1 MTDRKIPSHI
11 DQLRFADRSAWLH
24 ARGRDITASVAG
36 ALFGV
41 HEYSSPYEL
50 WALKSGR
57 LIPEE
62 LEGGALERGE
72 MLEPVAVRMMRRR
85 RPEWRITHNT
95 GPDTIYFRDPINR
108 IGATPDTLVMCPDRG
123 PGTVQIKSVEQSV
136 YRRKWTPEKSDPE
149 PPLWIAMQAIIEA
162 HMTGSRW
169 ACVAPLVVGYGI
181 DLPVIDIPL
190 VEDVMPALIDKTAE
204 FWALVESGEEPPADY
219 SRDRGVIDAMNPV
232 DDGGE
237 VDLVSDRRVYAL
249 IEERAALKDST
260 KANDARVE
268 EIDAELKHRMKGAAL
283 AYLPNGMRMTWRT
296 HRKTAPD
303 GRQSVWRVLRVP
315 RPPELVLPPA
325 PAVERAPKPP
335 RRRRDDEPFNF

>member
-1 MTDRKIPSHI
+1 MTERTIPAHI
-11 DQLRFADRSAWLH
+11 EQLRFSDRAAWLH

-50 WALKSGR
+50 WAEKSGR
-57 LIPEE
+57 LIRDDIDSA
-62 LEGGALERGE
+62 ALERGE
-72 MLEPVAVRMMRRR
+72 LLEPVAVRLLRRK

-95 GPDTIYFRDPINR
+95 GPDTIYFRDPVNR
-108 IGATPDTLVMCPDRG
+108 IGATPDTLVFCPERG

-136 YRRKWTPEKSDPE
+136 YRRKWTPEGSDPE
-149 PPLWIAMQAIIEA
+149 PPLWIAIQAIVEA

-190 VEDVMPALIDKTAE
+190 VEDVIPALKDKSAE
-204 FWALVESGEEPPADY
+204 FWRIVESGNEPPADY
-219 SRDRGVIDAMNPV
+219 SRDRDVIEAMHPA

-237 VDLVSDRRVYAL
+237 VDLVSDRRAYAL
-249 IEERAALKDST
+249 IEERAAIQDGI
-260 KANDARVE
+260 KAHEARRD
-268 EIDAELKHRMKGAAL
+268 EIDAELKHKMKGAAL

-296 HRKTAPD
+296 HRKTGPD
-303 GRQSVWRVLRVP
+303 GRQSVYRVLRVP
-315 RPPELVLPPA
+315 RPPELVLPPEPVA
-325 PAVERAPKPP
+325 EPKPEP
-335 RRRRDDEPFNF
+335 KRRRDEPWNF